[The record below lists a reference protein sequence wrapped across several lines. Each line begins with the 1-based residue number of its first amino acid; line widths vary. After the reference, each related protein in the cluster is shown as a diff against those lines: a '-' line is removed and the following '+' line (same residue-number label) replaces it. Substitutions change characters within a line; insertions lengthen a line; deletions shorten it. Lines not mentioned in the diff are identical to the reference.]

1 MLYSL
6 EAKNLFGGEMEMN
19 RYVPVEKRP
28 KKQKRAYFAQQRG
41 SWNGLNPVTRRS
53 KNPKAYQRQK
63 SRKIGDVSYT
73 FETFDFQRESKNL
86 DIDSI
91 DKSHLIAVCDGSPV
105 LPASQQSHLCSVGDA
120 CDYLGGGR
128 GTAA

>member
-19 RYVPVEKRP
+19 RYVPVEKRT

-73 FETFDFQRESKNL
+73 FETFDF
-86 DIDSI
+86 
-91 DKSHLIAVCDGSPV
+91 
-105 LPASQQSHLCSVGDA
+105 
-120 CDYLGGGR
+120 
-128 GTAA
+128 